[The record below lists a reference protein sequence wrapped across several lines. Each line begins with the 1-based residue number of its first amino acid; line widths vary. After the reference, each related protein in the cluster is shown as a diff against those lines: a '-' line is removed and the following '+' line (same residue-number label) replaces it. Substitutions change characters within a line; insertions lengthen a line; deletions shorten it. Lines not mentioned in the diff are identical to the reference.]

1 MEQIH
6 NYTEQ
11 ENKIWAT
18 AYSRILSFLGDVA
31 DETVMI
37 GIRTIGLPGDR
48 VPNVDEINEHLAK
61 HTDWRIVPLEDMVD
75 DTKFISMLAEKLYP
89 CRTWVR
95 SIDQVDKMED
105 EYDIFHDVF
114 GHTSLLYLPNYCLY
128 LEKLGELALK
138 YIHDL
143 KAILYLKR
151 VYWHTIQYGLMEV
164 NKSLRIYGA
173 HMITSRNEASYALNA
188 GVPKYDHNVSIIMDT
203 PYVKN
208 HFQEKY
214 FVIKSYDQ
222 LLASLEDIKIELE
235 KRLK

>member
-61 HTDWRIVPLEDMVD
+61 HTNWRIVPLEDMVD

-114 GHTSLLYLPNYCLY
+114 GHTSLLYLPN
-128 LEKLGELALK
+128 
-138 YIHDL
+138 
-143 KAILYLKR
+143 
-151 VYWHTIQYGLMEV
+151 
-164 NKSLRIYGA
+164 
-173 HMITSRNEASYALNA
+173 
-188 GVPKYDHNVSIIMDT
+188 
-203 PYVKN
+203 
-208 HFQEKY
+208 
-214 FVIKSYDQ
+214 
-222 LLASLEDIKIELE
+222 
-235 KRLK
+235 

>member
-1 MEQIH
+1 
-6 NYTEQ
+6 
-11 ENKIWAT
+11 
-18 AYSRILSFLGDVA
+18 
-31 DETVMI
+31 
-37 GIRTIGLPGDR
+37 
-48 VPNVDEINEHLAK
+48 
-61 HTDWRIVPLEDMVD
+61 
-75 DTKFISMLAEKLYP
+75 
-89 CRTWVR
+89 
-95 SIDQVDKMED
+95 
-105 EYDIFHDVF
+105 
-114 GHTSLLYLPNYCLY
+114 LYLPDYCLY
-128 LEKLGELALK
+128 LEKLGELALE
-138 YIHDL
+138 YIHDS

-151 VYWHTIQYGLMEV
+151 VYWHTIQYGLIDV

>member
-1 MEQIH
+1 MDQIH
-6 NYTEQ
+6 QYTEQ

-18 AYSRILSFLGDVA
+18 AYSRIMQFLGDVA
-31 DETVMI
+31 DESVMK

-48 VPNVDEINEHLAK
+48 VPNVDEINEHLTK

-75 DTKFISMLAEKLYP
+75 DANFISMLAEKLYP

-95 SIDQVDKMED
+95 SIEQLEKMED
-105 EYDIFHDVF
+105 EYDIFHDVL
-114 GHTSLLYLPNYCLY
+114 GHTSLLYMPDYCLY
-128 LEKLGELALK
+128 LERLGELALE
-138 YIHDL
+138 YIHDA

-151 VYWHTIQYGLMEV
+151 VYWHTIQYGLIDV

-173 HMITSRNEASYALNA
+173 HMITSRNEASFALNA
-188 GVPKYDHNVSIIMDT
+188 GVPKYDHNVSMIMDT

-222 LLASLEDIKIELE
+222 LLHSMDTIKIELE